1 VVVKSRSIDAY
12 ERTCEREV
20 GYKRLMP
27 ICRRSL
33 LGNSATDDDIDGG
46 ISTADAASI
55 KMVMPA

>member
-1 VVVKSRSIDAY
+1 
-12 ERTCEREV
+12 
-20 GYKRLMP
+20 MP

-46 ISTADAASI
+46 ISAADAASI